1 MLLFSDL
8 HLDRAYE
15 WAPPGIGEARRAAA
29 REALIAILGDARR
42 QGVDAIACAG
52 DLFNRRTVS
61 PANMQWLAAAFRSAS
76 VPVLI
81 APGND
86 DFIGPLGGYTSH
98 DWPENVT
105 VFDSDRFSPVD
116 VDGVTIW
123 GAAHTAAHRSRSFL
137 DGFEVD
143 GRGVNIALFH
153 GAETSG
159 KLREP
164 GADPCAE
171 FDEADLERAG
181 FEHALVGHYQQPHFG
196 RLYTYPGAPIA
207 HAFGPGATGGVV
219 VVTLRHDGSFE
230 RDFIPVPSPEMH
242 DVDVDVTGAKSK
254 ADVLLQTKGVVA
266 GRSGVIRLS
275 LMGRLSAGIVLT
287 RGDLA
292 SLTSSPDNLLIR
304 WNVKV
309 DVDID
314 DYTEEPTIRGQFLR
328 DLISGDVSNE
338 RRDRVLL
345 IGLRALAGHDELE
358 GPR

>member
-1 MLLFSDL
+1 MEEELSSPALRAAERDVRLRVLLFSDL

-123 GAAHTAAHRSRSFL
+123 GPHIRLRTDPDRFWTDSKSTAA
-137 DGFEVD
+137 
-143 GRGVNIALFH
+143 A
-153 GAETSG
+153 
-159 KLREP
+159 
-164 GADPCAE
+164 
-171 FDEADLERAG
+171 
-181 FEHALVGHYQQPHFG
+181 
-196 RLYTYPGAPIA
+196 
-207 HAFGPGATGGVV
+207 
-219 VVTLRHDGSFE
+219 
-230 RDFIPVPSPEMH
+230 
-242 DVDVDVTGAKSK
+242 
-254 ADVLLQTKGVVA
+254 
-266 GRSGVIRLS
+266 
-275 LMGRLSAGIVLT
+275 
-287 RGDLA
+287 
-292 SLTSSPDNLLIR
+292 
-304 WNVKV
+304 
-309 DVDID
+309 
-314 DYTEEPTIRGQFLR
+314 
-328 DLISGDVSNE
+328 
-338 RRDRVLL
+338 
-345 IGLRALAGHDELE
+345 
-358 GPR
+358 

>member
-1 MLLFSDL
+1 MPI
-8 HLDRAYE
+8 H
-15 WAPPGIGEARRAAA
+15 ARSSTK
-29 REALIAILGDARR
+29 
-42 QGVDAIACAG
+42 
-52 DLFNRRTVS
+52 RTS
-61 PANMQWLAAAFRSAS
+61 S
-76 VPVLI
+76 
-81 APGND
+81 
-86 DFIGPLGGYTSH
+86 
-98 DWPENVT
+98 
-105 VFDSDRFSPVD
+105 
-116 VDGVTIW
+116 
-123 GAAHTAAHRSRSFL
+123 
-137 DGFEVD
+137 
-143 GRGVNIALFH
+143 
-153 GAETSG
+153 
-159 KLREP
+159 
-164 GADPCAE
+164 
-171 FDEADLERAG
+171 AG